1 MDEASQN
8 ESLNEEGQGKKG
20 RRLVVMALPRD
31 LKFIRGQARMVQNDV
46 AHLSDEHKE
55 REPRLGAHESIGE
68 LALGALRVL
77 LRLHGHLEEREKW
90 RRRV

>member
-1 MDEASQN
+1 
-8 ESLNEEGQGKKG
+8 
-20 RRLVVMALPRD
+20 
-31 LKFIRGQARMVQNDV
+31 MVQNDV

-55 REPRLGAHESIGE
+55 REPRLGAHESIAE